1 MLKLDKSQST
11 NTIALHLATT
21 ASLSDVAFVYSQ
33 SYDLSNGT
41 FFGDVTETKG
51 KYRIVSISGSTIP
64 AYSGQ
69 YDIEIY
75 EATTAFPITWAAAN
89 FAWNNN
95 PYTFNNAG
103 TSGKTGDILRTIRAW
118 VSGSNDVPTTSY
130 VTTNEYGTYITYES

>member
-1 MLKLDKSQST
+1 MLKLDKSQPT

-75 EATTAFPITWAAAN
+75 KATNTAPITWAAAN

-103 TSGKTGDILRTIRAW
+103 TAGKTGDILRTIRAW

>member
-1 MLKLDKSQST
+1 MLKLDKSQTT

-41 FFGDVTETKG
+41 FFGNVTETKG
-51 KYRIVSISGSTIP
+51 KYRIVSISGSSIP

-69 YDIEIY
+69 YNIDIY
-75 EATTAFPITWAAAN
+75 QGTTAAPVTWAAAN

-95 PYTFNNAG
+95 SYTWNNVSEAAV
-103 TSGKTGDILRTIRAW
+103 TGSILRTIRAW
-118 VSGSNDVPTTSY
+118 VSGSNDVSFTEYT
-130 VTTNEYGTYITYES
+130 TTNEYRTYTTYES